1 MRKTH
6 VFAALTIGSYEV
18 TLTIYEV
25 SPQSGMR
32 LLNKVKQK
40 IELGKDTLRIGRISN
55 EKVKQLCKKLLKLK
69 PVMEEFGVEDILAY
83 GATALREA
91 ENRLFVLEQ
100 IKTVTGFDV
109 KILNNAQQSFLVYKG
124 VVSNPAF
131 DEIAKDG
138 VAILDASPGKLRVTI
153 YHDGTLALTQNIS
166 LGSMQLREWVKE
178 TGYSQEDQTF
188 LIRELIS
195 YRFKELDSLFLDNVK
210 IKTLILSGDLFTSQ
224 PRWKSKK
231 GDILNTD
238 KFLKLCRK
246 GEKHLEQ
253 NMALTED
260 ADILLPSVII
270 CEEFY
275 KRIGAKQ
282 AWISGIEM
290 NDGIAY
296 EHAMATKYLPQHH
309 DFMKDIYSEVE
320 KVMMRFIG
328 ETDHN
333 YYVGKVCDI
342 IFQSVAKKAGLT
354 TRDRILL
361 QTAALLHNVGT
372 YVTMTDSADI
382 SSYLV
387 KKMDLVGFSDRDLA
401 ILAEIIRCHK
411 MSYEDFIDTIMEQ
424 HFSSAEMNRIG
435 KLSIILGVANTLDV
449 AHCQKFD
456 MIRVN
461 IKGDELRITVNSLS
475 DGVLEKNFLEARKE
489 YFEAMFGYQLVLRE
503 KNQRYVTL

>member
-195 YRFKELDSLFLDNVK
+195 YRFKELDSLFH
-210 IKTLILSGDLFTSQ
+210 ILIL
-224 PRWKSKK
+224 
-231 GDILNTD
+231 
-238 KFLKLCRK
+238 
-246 GEKHLEQ
+246 
-253 NMALTED
+253 
-260 ADILLPSVII
+260 PS
-270 CEEFY
+270 
-275 KRIGAKQ
+275 
-282 AWISGIEM
+282 
-290 NDGIAY
+290 
-296 EHAMATKYLPQHH
+296 
-309 DFMKDIYSEVE
+309 
-320 KVMMRFIG
+320 
-328 ETDHN
+328 
-333 YYVGKVCDI
+333 
-342 IFQSVAKKAGLT
+342 
-354 TRDRILL
+354 
-361 QTAALLHNVGT
+361 
-372 YVTMTDSADI
+372 
-382 SSYLV
+382 
-387 KKMDLVGFSDRDLA
+387 
-401 ILAEIIRCHK
+401 
-411 MSYEDFIDTIMEQ
+411 
-424 HFSSAEMNRIG
+424 
-435 KLSIILGVANTLDV
+435 
-449 AHCQKFD
+449 
-456 MIRVN
+456 
-461 IKGDELRITVNSLS
+461 
-475 DGVLEKNFLEARKE
+475 
-489 YFEAMFGYQLVLRE
+489 
-503 KNQRYVTL
+503 

>member
-1 MRKTH
+1 MKKTH
-6 VFAALTIGSYEV
+6 IFAALTIGSYEV

-25 SPQSGMR
+25 SPQGGMH
-32 LLNKVKQK
+32 LLNKIKQK
-40 IELGKDTLRIGRISN
+40 IELGKDTIRSGRISN

-69 PVMEEFGVEDILAY
+69 PIMEEFGVEEVLAY

-91 ENRLFVLEQ
+91 ENQYFVLEQ
-100 IKTVTGFDV
+100 IKNITGFDV
-109 KILNNAQQSFLVYKG
+109 RIVNNPEQSFLVYKG

-138 VAILDASPGKLRVTI
+138 VAILDASPGRLRVTI
-153 YHDGTLALTQNIS
+153 YHDGDLTLTQNVS
-166 LGSMQLREWVKE
+166 LGSMKLREWVKN
-178 TGYSQEDQTF
+178 TGYSQEDKTF
-188 LIRELIS
+188 LIREIIS
-195 YRFKELDSLFLDNVK
+195 YRFKELDSLFLDDVK
-210 IKTLILSGDLFTSQ
+210 LKTLIISGDLFTSQ

-231 GDILNTD
+231 GDILNAE

-270 CEEFY
+270 CEEFF

-296 EHAMATKYLPQHH
+296 EHAMDTKYLPPHH
-309 DFMKDIYSEVE
+309 DFTKDIHSEVV
-320 KVMMRFIG
+320 KVMNRFIT

-333 YYVGKVCDI
+333 YYVDKVGDI
-342 IFQSVAKKAGLT
+342 IFKCLAKRAGLT
-354 TRDRILL
+354 AHDRLL
-361 QTAALLHNVGT
+361 LHTAALLHNVGS
-372 YVTMTDSADI
+372 YIAMTDSADI
-382 SSYLV
+382 SSYIV
-387 KKMDLVGFSDRDLA
+387 KRTDLVGFSDKDREMLG
-401 ILAEIIRCHK
+401 EIIRCHK
-411 MSYEDFIDTIMEQ
+411 MSYEDFLDTIGAQ
-424 HFSSAEMNRIG
+424 NFSREEMNLIG
-435 KLSIILGVANTLDV
+435 RLSILLGVANTLDV

-456 MIRVN
+456 TIRVN
-461 IKGDELRITVNSLS
+461 IKGDEVRITVNSLS
-475 DGVLEKNFLEARKE
+475 DGVLEKNFIETRKE
-489 YFEAMFGYQLVLRE
+489 FFESMFGYKLVLRE